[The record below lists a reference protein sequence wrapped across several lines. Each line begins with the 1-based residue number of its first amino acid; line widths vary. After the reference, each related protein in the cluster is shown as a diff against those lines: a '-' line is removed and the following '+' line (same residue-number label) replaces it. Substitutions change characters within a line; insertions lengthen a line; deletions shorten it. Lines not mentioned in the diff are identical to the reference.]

1 MVENILILDA
11 CALIAYLNKE
21 EGGDVVK
28 VLLQDNETGNN
39 LILLHSVNFL
49 ETYYDHKRNPAAP
62 PKD

>member
-28 VLLQDNETGNN
+28 VLLQDHEQA
-39 LILLHSVNFL
+39 II
-49 ETYYDHKRNPAAP
+49 
-62 PKD
+62 